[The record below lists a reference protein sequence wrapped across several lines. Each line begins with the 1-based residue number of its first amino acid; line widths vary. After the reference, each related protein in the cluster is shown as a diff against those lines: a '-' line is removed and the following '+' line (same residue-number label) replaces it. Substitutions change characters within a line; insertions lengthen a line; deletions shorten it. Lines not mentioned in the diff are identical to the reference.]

1 MPGELIEEL
10 VEGGERRGI
19 LPAQSGDV
27 RSLGQLA
34 VDGYAPADAIELPGD
49 LGIARDEP
57 VGRLRDAPKRARWM
71 QTDPG
76 AEIAVCCRLQCPG
89 NAIEIAPH
97 GAHAHRRLPLGRRQ
111 FMALFEGSLARK
123 VGI

>member
-1 MPGELIEEL
+1 MPGELIEEF

-19 LPAQSGDV
+19 LPAQIGDV

-34 VDGYAPADAIELPGD
+34 VDGYAPADAIELLGD

-57 VGRLRDAPKRARWM
+57 VGRRRDAPKRARWR

-89 NAIEIAPH
+89 NAIEI
-97 GAHAHRRLPLGRRQ
+97 GRASCR
-111 FMALFEGSLARK
+111 ERVWDSRG
-123 VGI
+123 VG

>member
-19 LPAQSGDV
+19 LPAQIGAV

-34 VDGYAPADAIELPGD
+34 VDGYAPADALELPGD

-57 VGRLRDAPKRARWM
+57 VGRRRDAPKRARWM
-71 QTDPG
+71 PPDPG
-76 AEIAVCCRLQCPG
+76 AEIAVCSRFPCPG
-89 NAIEIAPH
+89 NALQIAPH
-97 GAHAHRRLPLGRRQ
+97 GSRAFLGRRQ
-111 FMALFEGSLARK
+111 FM
-123 VGI
+123 